1 MDFIDLAAQ
10 QRRISEKLSAN
21 IAKVLAHGQ
30 YINGPEVRE
39 LEGTLAAYVGAKHA
53 VGCASGTDALLMAL
67 MALEI
72 GPGDAVFTTP
82 FTFIAT
88 AEVISL
94 LGATPVFVDIDP
106 VTFNLDPAQ
115 LERAVTAVEKNNP
128 AIHPLPKSATAWN
141 SNRVASVRIAP
152 ADDHDDR
159 CRLYDR
165 RTEDTQAGGQAAAP
179 HPHFSNGSAAWNDD
193 RLAAAGVAP
202 AGNLDDARIVG
213 KIIGNPPAAISPS
226 AGNEGPREGG
236 RLRPRAVIPVDLFG
250 LPADYDVIGAVA
262 ARHGLEVVEDAAQSF
277 GGEYR
282 GKKAGVFGRIACT
295 SFFPAKPLGCYGD
308 AGMCFTDD
316 DRLAGV
322 LRSIR
327 VHGQGSDKY
336 DNVRIGI
343 NGRLDTLQA
352 AILLAKFSIF
362 PEEIDLRQEV
372 AKRYDALLAG
382 VIKTPRIP
390 DGYKSAWAQYSLL
403 ARDDNERTVLMAK
416 LRDSGVPTA
425 IYYPKPLHRQAA
437 FAGLGYGGENANPAG
452 QSAALRNTSPGSPD
466 PLREGTERRGG
477 EIIGS
482 CPPLFP
488 VSEDCARRIFSL
500 PMHPYLEASAQ
511 RKIAALL
518 S

>member
-21 IAKVLAHGQ
+21 IARVLAHGQ

-39 LEGTLAAYVGAKHA
+39 LEEALAAYVGARHA

-106 VTFNLDPAQ
+106 VTFNLDPVQ
-115 LERAVTAVEKNNP
+115 LERAVAAVEKNDP

-141 SNRVASVRIAP
+141 GNRLASLGIAP
-152 ADDHDDR
+152 RKDHDD
-159 CRLYDR
+159 CANPDDR
-165 RTEDTQAGGQAAAP
+165 RT
-179 HPHFSNGSAAWNDD
+179 
-193 RLAAAGVAP
+193 
-202 AGNLDDARIVG
+202 DDAQTG
-213 KIIGNPPAAISPS
+213 GEIIGICPPFLGKGDIPTSSEGKGKADISPS
-226 AGNEGPREGG
+226 AGNEGPGESG

-250 LPADYDVIGAVA
+250 LPADYDAIGAVA
-262 ARHGLEVVEDAAQSF
+262 ARHGLAVVEDAAQSF

-282 GKKAGVFGRIACT
+282 GKKAGAFGRIACT

-316 DRLAGV
+316 DLLTDA

-362 PEEIDLRQEV
+362 PEEVELRQEV

-382 VIKTPRIP
+382 IIKTPVIP
-390 DGYKSAWAQYSLL
+390 NGYKSAWAQYSLL
-403 ARDDNERTVLMAK
+403 ARDDAERTALMAK
-416 LRDSGVPTA
+416 LRTGGVPTA

-437 FAGLGYGGENANPAG
+437 FAGLGYGGETANPA
-452 QSAALRNTSPGSPD
+452 Q
-466 PLREGTERRGG
+466 EGKERRGG

-482 CPPLFP
+482 CPPFSGRLPEGKIGSCTGFSGQQDASRSPFFP

-511 RKIAALL
+511 QKIAALL